1 MYLKWKEITIT
12 DFSEEHINSLY
23 TQGYVFT
30 RLGKGKMDQTRS
42 ARVDL
47 SKFELSSENRRILK
61 KTDEIK
67 LSAGALPYL
76 DYNWKIGKQAKD
88 FYDTKFGDK
97 TFSANKIKELMTD
110 DANSN
115 FNLVLTYC
123 HCEEEQSDDEAIPD
137 AEIASSPSWAP
148 RNDIGYAIC
157 HTTDEI
163 LHYSYPFYDLK
174 NSPKDMGLGMMTR
187 AIVWAKEN
195 GKKYVYLGSAS
206 RPSDTYK
213 MQFAGFE
220 WFDGSEWSNNL
231 EALKN
236 ILNK

>member
-1 MYLKWKEITIT
+1 
-12 DFSEEHINSLY
+12 
-23 TQGYVFT
+23 
-30 RLGKGKMDQTRS
+30 
-42 ARVDL
+42 
-47 SKFELSSENRRILK
+47 
-61 KTDEIK
+61 
-67 LSAGALPYL
+67 
-76 DYNWKIGKQAKD
+76 
-88 FYDTKFGDK
+88 
-97 TFSANKIKELMTD
+97 
-110 DANSN
+110 
-115 FNLVLTYC
+115 
-123 HCEEEQSDDEAIPD
+123 
-137 AEIASSPSWAP
+137 
-148 RNDIGYAIC
+148 IC

-187 AIVWAKEN
+187 AIVWAKKN
-195 GKKYVYLGSAS
+195 GKKYAYLGSAS